1 MPMPALAPSFAR
13 THRQLTPAAI
23 LPLLFS
29 ACGSGSDAT
38 GEIVRNTADP
48 LWAPEETWQVV
59 EDLRIGSAMSEGPDL
74 FGAIYSFDVDAWG
87 RIFVLDDHAQEVRI
101 FNSDGTFVRTVGRK
115 GEGPGEFTQAVSIDL
130 SRNGEI
136 WVMGMGQGRVS
147 IFDTA
152 GTYLRQER
160 TTNGRF
166 TMKPYPGGFD
176 SMGRYNVVL
185 IFGGGARR
193 MARFDQ
199 SYNPIDTIAIPENP
213 LELEFF
219 ETPRTSVS
227 VPFQGSM
234 RWRFSP
240 AGTVWTLFTAR
251 YELTEMTTS
260 GEVLRRITKDHEPI
274 PVTDEDRAEAI
285 GKLEWFTNRGGQID
299 LSKFPE
305 SKPATASFFIDDE
318 ENLWV
323 ERRVAA
329 SDQEDEGHL
338 FDLFDAEVRYLGMLR
353 LPFELAWSIPEP
365 VVRKGVLYG
374 VTSDEIGVLYVV
386 RARIVKP

>member
-1 MPMPALAPSFAR
+1 
-13 THRQLTPAAI
+13 
-23 LPLLFS
+23 
-29 ACGSGSDAT
+29 
-38 GEIVRNTADP
+38 
-48 LWAPEETWQVV
+48 
-59 EDLRIGSAMSEGPDL
+59 
-74 FGAIYSFDVDAWG
+74 
-87 RIFVLDDHAQEVRI
+87 
-101 FNSDGTFVRTVGRK
+101 
-115 GEGPGEFTQAVSIDL
+115 
-130 SRNGEI
+130 
-136 WVMGMGQGRVS
+136 
-147 IFDTA
+147 
-152 GTYLRQER
+152 
-160 TTNGRF
+160 
-166 TMKPYPGGFD
+166 
-176 SMGRYNVVL
+176 MGRYNVVL
-185 IFGGGARR
+185 ISGGGARR

-285 GKLEWFTNRGGQID
+285 GKLDWFTNRGGQID